1 MFNSDNEGSNSF
13 SSDQFMESE
22 NNILYFTDKHF
33 YSPGEDSKFKNVF
46 IGNKRKY
53 SYESNSQ
60 EEDSDF
66 KKRYCLKST
75 KENSP
80 NIMENEKKIINIQK
94 KPIFKVV
101 YDLSTDEILKKYKD
115 KIPNNHI
122 IDYYFQHFKREFAH
136 YYTNLLNDSIKKCEF
151 KNKIKNFSIPNNES
165 FQAKSNYTIN
175 KEYLNY
181 KMEEIFTNIKY
192 KKKFK
197 GGRQIGN
204 RDTIININNFEC
216 KNQNEYNILL
226 NLLANKLE
234 MAYKL
239 FYDDK
244 KSFFKFEKNESTRYY
259 DYFFKKMYGY
269 SLIEN
274 YGIIKFIKNEK

>member
-1 MFNSDNEGSNSF
+1 MFNDDNSDSNASN
-13 SSDQFMESE
+13 QFIESP
-22 NNILYFTDKHF
+22 NNILNLNDQNY
-33 YSPGEDSKFKNVF
+33 YGSGEDSEIKNEF

-66 KKRYCLKST
+66 LKRYFLKST
-75 KENSP
+75 KENSA
-80 NIMENEKKIINIQK
+80 NIVMENENKIINIQK
-94 KPIFKVV
+94 NPIFGVF
-101 YDLSTDEILKKYKD
+101 YDLSIDEILKKYKG

-151 KNKIKNFSIPNNES
+151 RNKIKNFSVPNNES
-165 FQAKSNYTIN
+165 FQAKSNYSIN

-181 KMEEIFTNIKY
+181 KMEDIFTNIKY
-192 KKKFK
+192 IKKFK

-204 RDTIININNFEC
+204 KDTIISIKNSEC
-216 KNQNEYNILL
+216 QNQNEYNILL
-226 NLLANKLE
+226 KLLAKKLE
-234 MAYKL
+234 MGYKL

-244 KSFFKFEKNESTRYY
+244 MSFLKFQKKDLTRYY